1 MSLTSSFSAE
11 PPLTSRPVTAGRASG
26 EMRGQ
31 TEPSLRIVGSGP
43 SPSGPS
49 SSETAEPTR
58 RVQEPDR
65 AEISDEA
72 RSATAPTGRD
82 GEPLDDAEQR
92 QVEELKAR
100 DQEVRTHEQA
110 HVAAAGPLYRG
121 GPNYTYRTGPDG
133 NRYAV
138 GGNVQIDTSE
148 GATPE
153 ETITKAQQI
162 RRAALA
168 PQEPSSTDR
177 SVAAKAS
184 RMEAQAR
191 AELARSETSDE
202 DMTSNEQDADR
213 GDAISGY
220 LSVEQGGSGD
230 TGGSQLGRRLDV
242 AA

>member
-1 MSLTSSFSAE
+1 MAVVSLTSSFAAE
-11 PPLTSRPVTAGRASG
+11 PPLASRLVNAGRATG
-26 EMRGQ
+26 DARVQ
-31 TEPSLRIVGSGP
+31 NDPALRIVGSGP
-43 SPSGPS
+43 SRGVS
-49 SSETAEPTR
+49 AEPTR

-191 AELARSETSDE
+191 AELAGSEASDE
-202 DMTSNEQDADR
+202 ETGSNGQDADR
-213 GDAISGY
+213 NGAFSGY
-220 LSVEQGGSGD
+220 LSGELGGSE
-230 TGGSQLGRRLDV
+230 LGRRLDI